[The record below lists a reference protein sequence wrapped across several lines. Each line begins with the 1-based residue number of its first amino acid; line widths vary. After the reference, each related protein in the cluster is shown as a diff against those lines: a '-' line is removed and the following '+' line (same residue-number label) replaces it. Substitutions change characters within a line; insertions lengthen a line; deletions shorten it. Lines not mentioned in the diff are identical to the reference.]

1 MASNIVDAI
10 ASGSSPSEVTQEI
23 KDILFAKSTERIND
37 YRQVA
42 ASNLFQGQQEAEE
55 EWSSFKLISF

>member
-23 KDILFAKSTERIND
+23 KDILFAKSSERIDD
-37 YRQVA
+37 YRHAA
-42 ASNLFQGQQEAEE
+42 ASHLFQGQDQTEAEE
-55 EWSSFKLISF
+55 E